1 MRRVPAPSQRP
12 GPENFF
18 SVRRAFRLLLPL
30 RLLYSRAFSCL
41 FAIDIYNYCM
51 KRTGTILPAK
61 PRHIPIRTCVACRE
75 TSEKR
80 QLLRVVR
87 QEDATRYDAKGK
99 LPGRGAY
106 VCARPECIA
115 LARKQKKLE
124 RSLKT
129 SGLTEELFTELEA
142 AAQAMGVGC

>member
-1 MRRVPAPSQRP
+1 M
-12 GPENFF
+12 
-18 SVRRAFRLLLPL
+18 
-30 RLLYSRAFSCL
+30 
-41 FAIDIYNYCM
+41 
-51 KRTGTILPAK
+51 
-61 PRHIPIRTCVACRE
+61 ACRE

-80 QLLRVVR
+80 QLLRIVR

-106 VCARPECIA
+106 VCARVECIG

-129 SGLTEELFTELEA
+129 SGLTDALFTELEA
-142 AAQAMGVGC
+142 AARAIAPVETLPIIEI

>member
-1 MRRVPAPSQRP
+1 M
-12 GPENFF
+12 
-18 SVRRAFRLLLPL
+18 
-30 RLLYSRAFSCL
+30 
-41 FAIDIYNYCM
+41 
-51 KRTGTILPAK
+51 PAK

-124 RSLKT
+124 RSLKA

-142 AAQAMGVGC
+142 AARALAPPGTPPTLVETNETT